1 MRHVWIG
8 DATDRAPQV
17 SARPVVVRAATAL
30 CRLTLRAYPPE
41 FRRRQGESLARAFA
55 DTALHAHR
63 RGGLP
68 TLAARTAA
76 DLWDLLT
83 GGLAER
89 FPAGPG
95 ASQLEPRFP
104 GVNETMSNLLQ
115 DFRVALRS
123 LRRQPGF
130 ALVVVLTL
138 AVAIAANTV
147 IFSVVKRV
155 ILDPL
160 PYPDADRLIWV
171 NSIDRDAGFSPVSA
185 ADLAD
190 WRRQATTIESMAAY
204 AYWSYTYTGGEE
216 PLDVPSMRVEPSLL
230 SLLGAGT
237 TLGRIFTPEDGV
249 WGSEPVAVASHSFWR
264 NELGAD
270 PDIVGRRLV
279 LDGEPHTIVGVA
291 EEGFEFPPQTDN
303 GFWTALAFDPATIH
317 ERRGQRQ
324 YQVIGKLAAGATREQ
339 AGAAREQAAAG
350 ATREQAAATREQAA
364 AELDAI
370 AATLAERYPTTNA
383 GVLAQVWSAHEAL
396 VVGPAGTKAIVTLF
410 AAVGFLLLIAG
421 INVAN
426 LMLARLTSRE
436 QEMSVRAALGAGRLH
451 LVRQLMAETLLL
463 AGIGGALGS
472 GLALWG
478 VGAIRRLPQLP
489 LARLQQ
495 LELDGAVLA
504 FTVLLSLAAGVVFG
518 LVPARRARR
527 WALAGGLKQGAGTT
541 GAANRRTLEVLV
553 VVEVALA
560 LVLLIGAG
568 LMSRTFAELMAVDP
582 GFRRDNLLAANVYL
596 PETLYPEDHQKTEF
610 YRRLVERIEATP
622 GVVSVGAVTAL
633 PMDYAG
639 IDFSLPYQVA
649 GRDEPAG
656 GPPQASYRVATAG
669 YFETM
674 AIPLLRGRVLE
685 PRDRGDSPRVMVI
698 NETLAAREFG
708 AEDPVGE
715 SLSIPIGGAHEI
727 VGVVRDVRHH
737 GLGDAPVPEMYIPMP
752 QNPFGGMVVVVR
764 AAGDPAALAEPVRQ
778 AVLAVDPRQPVY
790 AFNTMDELVAADVAL
805 PRLNMLLSGTFAAV
819 ALLLAAVGIYGVMS
833 YAVSQRTR
841 EIGLR
846 MALGARATDALRSV
860 VGRGMATAGIGIG
873 LGLAAS
879 FGLTRLL
886 QSQLFGVGALDP
898 LVFGGVSLLLAA
910 IALLASWL
918 PARRA
923 TRVDPLI
930 ALRHEAE

>member
-1 MRHVWIG
+1 MRS
-8 DATDRAPQV
+8 RV
-17 SARPVVVRAATAL
+17 SARPAAVRAATTL
-30 CRLTLRAYPPE
+30 CRLALRAYPRE

-55 DTALHAHR
+55 DAALRAHR

-68 TLAARTAA
+68 ALAARTAA
-76 DLWDLLT
+76 DLCDLFA
-83 GGLAER
+83 GALAER
-89 FPAGPG
+89 WPAGRRGRRRADHG
-95 ASQLEPRFP
+95 AGEPDLEPRSP
-104 GVNETMSNLLQ
+104 GVNETMGNLLQ
-115 DFRVALRS
+115 DFRIALRS

-130 ALVVVLTL
+130 SVVVVLTL

-160 PYPDADRLIWV
+160 PYPDADRLVWL

-185 ADLAD
+185 ADLVD
-190 WRRQATTIESMAAY
+190 WREQVTTIQSMAAY

-216 PLDVPSMRVEPSLL
+216 PLDVPSMRIEPSLL
-230 SLLGAGT
+230 SVLGAT
-237 TLGRIFTPEDGV
+237 AALGRTFVAEDGV
-249 WGSEPVAVASHSFWR
+249 WGGEPVAVASHSFWR
-264 NELGAD
+264 DELGGD
-270 PDIVGRRLV
+270 PEIIGRRLV
-279 LDGEPHTIVGVA
+279 LDGEPHTIVGVM

-303 GFWTALAFDPATIH
+303 GFWTALAFDPETIH
-317 ERRGQRQ
+317 ERRAQRP
-324 YQVIGKLAAGATREQ
+324 YQVIGKLAAGAMREQ
-339 AGAAREQAAAG
+339 AS
-350 ATREQAAATREQAA
+350 
-364 AELDAI
+364 AELDAV
-370 AATLAERYPTTNA
+370 AAGLAERYPTTNA
-383 GVLAQVWSAHEAL
+383 GVLAQVRPAHEAL
-396 VVGPAGTKAIVTLF
+396 VVGPAGTEAIMMLF

-421 INVAN
+421 VNVAN
-426 LMLARLTSRE
+426 LMLARLTSRD

-451 LVRQLMAETLLL
+451 LVRQLMVETLLL
-463 AGIGGALGS
+463 AGFGGALGC

-478 VGAIRRLPQLP
+478 IGAIRRLPQLP

-495 LELDGAVLA
+495 LELDGTVLI
-504 FTVLLSLAAGVVFG
+504 FTLLLSLTAGVVFG

-527 WALAGGLKQGAGTT
+527 WALSGGLKQGAGTT
-541 GAANRRTLEVLV
+541 GVANRRTLNALV
-553 VVEVALA
+553 IVEVALA

-568 LMSRTFAELMAVDP
+568 LMSRSFAELMAVDL
-582 GFRRDNLLAANVYL
+582 GFGRDNLLAANIYI
-596 PETLYPEDHQKTEF
+596 PETLYPEDHQKTAF
-610 YRRLVERIEATP
+610 FRQLVEQIEATP

-639 IDFSLPYQVA
+639 IDFSLPYEVA
-649 GRDEPAG
+649 GRDVPAG

-674 AIPLLRGRVLE
+674 AIPLLRGRALE
-685 PRDRGDSPRVMVI
+685 PRDREDSPRVMVI
-698 NETLAAREFG
+698 NEALAAREFG
-708 AEDPVGE
+708 EGNPVGE
-715 SLSIPIGGAHEI
+715 SLSIPIGGPHEI
-727 VGVVRDVRHH
+727 IGVVRDVRHH
-737 GLGDAPVPEMYIPMP
+737 GLGEAPVPEMYIPMP

-764 AAGDPAALAEPVRQ
+764 AAGDPSALAEPIRK

-790 AFNTMDELVAADVAL
+790 AFNTMDELVAADVAM
-805 PRLNMLLSGTFAAV
+805 PRLNMILSGTFAAV

-833 YAVSQRTR
+833 FAVSQRTR

-846 MALGARATDALRSV
+846 MALGARASDALRSV
-860 VGRGMATAGIGIG
+860 IGRGMATAGTGIG

-930 ALRHEAE
+930 ALRHESE